1 MPKKVQKSTQRKP
14 VQRRSQ
20 ETRDAILKAST
31 QILLSKAGLGGLN
44 SNAIA
49 EKAGVSIGSF
59 YQYYANKE
67 AVLSDLIQGRMDHL
81 LMTMS
86 GAFADEGVGAKK
98 NPREFLYQLMVALL
112 NEFKKDQL
120 LALLMFQYSHVI
132 ADQNRMER
140 VDEQMIP
147 VIVQAIKNSVPNLR
161 KKNLELAVFVMLQSY
176 RGIVAIT
183 SARKFKGILIE
194 ELAEEVTD
202 LFWRYLNVK
211 ENGDNQF

>member
-1 MPKKVQKSTQRKP
+1 MAKKLTKPSQRKP
-14 VQRRSQ
+14 IQRRSQ

-31 QILLSKAGLGGLN
+31 QILLSKAGLSGLN

-49 EKAGVSIGSF
+49 VKAGVSIGSF

-67 AVLSDLIQGRMDHL
+67 AVLSDLIQNRLNHL
-81 LMTMS
+81 FMTMS
-86 GAFADEGVGAKK
+86 GAFADEGMKAKK

-112 NEFKKDQL
+112 QEFKKDQL

-132 ADQNRMER
+132 ADQNRMEKI
-140 VDEQMIP
+140 DEQMIP
-147 VIVQAIKNSVPNLR
+147 VIVQAIKNSVPQVR

-176 RGIVAIT
+176 RGIVAIA
-183 SARKFKGILIE
+183 SARRFKGVVIE

-202 LFWRYLNVK
+202 LFWRYLSADML
-211 ENGDNQF
+211 G

>member
-1 MPKKVQKSTQRKP
+1 MAKKVQKSAQRRP

-20 ETRDAILKAST
+20 ETRDAILKASA
-31 QILLSKAGLGGLN
+31 QILLSKVGLAGLN

-67 AVLSDLIQGRMDHL
+67 AVLSDLIKGRMDHL

-86 GAFADEGVGAKK
+86 GAFADGGMQAKD
-98 NPREFLYQLMVALL
+98 NPREFLNRLMVALL

-132 ADQNRMER
+132 ADQNRMEK

-161 KKNLELAVFVMLQSY
+161 KKNLELPVFVMLQAY
-176 RGIVAIT
+176 RGVVAIT
-183 SARKFKGILIE
+183 SARKFKGVVIE
-194 ELAEEVTD
+194 ELADEITD
-202 LFWRYLNVK
+202 LFWRYLSST
-211 ENGDNQF
+211 ENGDNPS